1 MKIILTLPDE
11 FDSENEEREATEFVK
26 ALQGAVERKLDQ
38 GFPGLM
44 MERGD
49 GSVWVCKVEMVL

>member
-1 MKIILTLPDE
+1 MKIVLALSE
-11 FDSENEEREATEFVK
+11 FDNANEAGEASEYVASLARDI
-26 ALQGAVERKLDQ
+26 ERKLDQ